1 MLEILLAATILLGVI
16 GAGLLICVL
25 SYRVGYVRGYPVGL
39 KDVVDA
45 VQEAVEN

>member
-1 MLEILLAATILLGVI
+1 MLEVLLAVAVCLGVV

-25 SYRVGYVRGYPVGL
+25 SYRVGYVRGYLVGL